1 MITKLDEI
9 LDELKKAHEKK
20 TISVA
25 NAADDEVI
33 EALAMAQKLDL
44 VNAIL
49 VGNKKTIE
57 ELAAKHGLNIGS
69 WEIVEAEGE
78 DAICEAAVRQVS
90 SGKANTLMKGLVNT
104 SAILKAALNK
114 EWGLRTGNKISHI
127 MLMEVPTY
135 GKLLTLTDAA
145 MNIAPTLEDKV
156 SIIENAK
163 VVAHKLGND
172 MPRVAIISAAEKVNE
187 KMNSSV
193 EAATLQSMNEAGEV
207 KDCIIAGPVA
217 LDLAISKEACEH
229 KGYKGKVQG
238 DADVLVMPTIEAG
251 NVMYKTVTQFMPQV
265 KTAGVI
271 MGAKCPIILTSRADT
286 AEAKLYSI
294 ALATYI
300 S

>member
-1 MITKLDEI
+1 M
-9 LDELKKAHEKK
+9 
-20 TISVA
+20 
-25 NAADDEVI
+25 
-33 EALAMAQKLDL
+33 M
-44 VNAIL
+44 
-49 VGNKKTIE
+49 
-57 ELAAKHGLNIGS
+57 
-69 WEIVEAEGE
+69 
-78 DAICEAAVRQVS
+78 
-90 SGKANTLMKGLVNT
+90 
-104 SAILKAALNK
+104 
-114 EWGLRTGNKISHI
+114 
-127 MLMEVPTY
+127 MEVPTY

-156 SIIENAK
+156 SIIDNANQ
-163 VVAHKLGND
+163 VAKKLGNTN
-172 MPRVAIISAAEKVNE
+172 PKVAIISAAEKVNE

-193 EAATLQSMNEAGEV
+193 EAAALQQMNETGQIEG
-207 KDCIIAGPVA
+207 CIIGGPVA

-229 KGYKGKVQG
+229 KGFNGPVKG
-238 DADVLVMPTIEAG
+238 DADILVMPSIEAG